1 MSDHDIRSD
10 HSQFGELNDDG
21 TIDIWG
27 GVPSNRLTVDKDK
40 LETLIELT
48 KMSLGGDVVFV
59 DANDDQ
65 FKFTTDSSPDWSDLQ
80 FDNAGN
86 LERDHLEDCL
96 ELLQTANGSFMDYVK
111 KLPCVYQSDVRKPE
125 SNFSAECDVEY
136 VNDLFGLDEGRGLDC
151 DDGVEIQFITVEDG
165 EAVIGLRDVR
175 DD

>member
-1 MSDHDIRSD
+1 MSDHDIRSN
-10 HSQFGELNDDG
+10 HAQFGELNDDG

-27 GVPSNRLTVDKDK
+27 GAPPNRLTVDEEK
-40 LETLIELT
+40 LETLIDLT
-48 KMSLGGDVVFV
+48 TWSVGNDLAFI
-59 DANDDQ
+59 DANDDE
-65 FKFTTDSSPDWSDLQ
+65 FRFTNKRNPDWSDLQ
-80 FDNAGN
+80 FDKAGN

-136 VNDLFGLDEGRGLDC
+136 VNDLFGSDEGRCLDR
-151 DDGVEIQFITVEDG
+151 DDGVEIQFITAEDG

>member
-27 GVPSNRLTVDKDK
+27 GVPSNRLTVDEDT

-59 DANDDQ
+59 DANDYQ
-65 FKFTTDSSPDWSDLQ
+65 FTFTTDSSPDWSDLQ
-80 FDNAGN
+80 FDKAGN

-96 ELLQTANGSFMDYVK
+96 DALQTANQSFMDYVK
-111 KLPCVYQSDVRKPE
+111 KLPAVHQSDLRQPE
-125 SNFSAECDVEY
+125 SSYKSECDVEY
-136 VNDLFGLDEGRGLDC
+136 VNDLFGSDEGRGLDR